1 MARDPALK
9 FHMYGKTVKPGRKV
23 GHVTAT
29 GSDLDDLLERIRHAV
44 AYLRGD
50 IDE

>member
-9 FHMYGKTVKPGRKV
+9 IHWYGKELRPGRKV
-23 GHVTAT
+23 GHVTVC
-29 GSDLDDLLERIRHAV
+29 GDDVDDLRDRARHA
-44 AYLRGD
+44 AAHLRGD